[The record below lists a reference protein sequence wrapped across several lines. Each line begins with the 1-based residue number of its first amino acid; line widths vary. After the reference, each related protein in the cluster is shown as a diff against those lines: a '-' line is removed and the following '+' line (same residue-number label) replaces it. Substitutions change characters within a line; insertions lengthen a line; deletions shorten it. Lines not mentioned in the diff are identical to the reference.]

1 MVIQSLK
8 SQHSSACLILLKLLV
23 VLHICFPMVAK
34 QMYLALFS
42 SLAFPKLSD
51 YYRKNALYQMA

>member
-1 MVIQSLK
+1 
-8 SQHSSACLILLKLLV
+8 LILLKLLV

-51 YYRKNALYQMA
+51 YYRKNAFYQMA